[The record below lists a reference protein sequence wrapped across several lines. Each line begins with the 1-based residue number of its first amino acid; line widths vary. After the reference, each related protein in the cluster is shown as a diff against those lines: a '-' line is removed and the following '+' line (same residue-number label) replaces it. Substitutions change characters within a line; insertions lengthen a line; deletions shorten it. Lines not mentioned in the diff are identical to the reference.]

1 MSAEEAELG
10 KTYGNL
16 IGGEWRA
23 ARGGETF
30 DSVNPARRSEVVGHF
45 ARSSRADVDDA
56 VSAAV
61 AAQPGWARTPM
72 PGRAEVIDR
81 AGRLLAERKEEL
93 ARLMT
98 REMGKVLTEAKG
110 DVQEGIDMA
119 KYMAGQGRNP
129 IGEVVPSE
137 LRDKRCFTERVPIG
151 VVGCISPWNFPMAI
165 PCWKLMPALLAG
177 NAVVFK
183 PAEDTPLMAIRL
195 AEILTEAGL
204 PPGVL
209 NLVTG
214 FGEEA
219 GAPLV
224 EHPAIRAVSFTGSV
238 DVGQQIAATCGRLGK
253 RVSLELGG
261 KNAIVVTADADIEL
275 AVDGALWGGFGT
287 AGQRCTAT
295 SRLIVEGAVLESF
308 TEQLVA
314 RVGKLRLGDGLDP
327 ATDVG
332 PVINQSQLQRI
343 HSYTEIGHQESARL
357 LTGGSVASDGAF
369 GDGNF
374 YRPTV
379 FGDVRPEMRI
389 AQEEIFGPT
398 VVVIPAKDLAE
409 SVRIANGTR
418 YGLSLSIYTKDLA
431 KAFHAVDLLESGI
444 VYVNAPT
451 IGAEIQLP
459 FGGTKWTGNGHRE
472 AGPTA
477 FDEFTEWKTIYI
489 DYSGR
494 LQRAQIDTGRE

>member
-1 MSAEEAELG
+1 M
-10 KTYGNL
+10 
-16 IGGEWRA
+16 
-23 ARGGETF
+23 
-30 DSVNPARRSEVVGHF
+30 
-45 ARSSRADVDDA
+45 
-56 VSAAV
+56 
-61 AAQPGWARTPM
+61 
-72 PGRAEVIDR
+72 
-81 AGRLLAERKEEL
+81 
-93 ARLMT
+93 
-98 REMGKVLTEAKG
+98 
-110 DVQEGIDMA
+110 
-119 KYMAGQGRNP
+119 
-129 IGEVVPSE
+129 
-137 LRDKRCFTERVPIG
+137 
-151 VVGCISPWNFPMAI
+151 
-165 PCWKLMPALLAG
+165 
-177 NAVVFK
+177 
-183 PAEDTPLMAIRL
+183 
-195 AEILTEAGL
+195 
-204 PPGVL
+204 
-209 NLVTG
+209 
-214 FGEEA
+214 
-219 GAPLV
+219 
-224 EHPAIRAVSFTGSV
+224 
-238 DVGQQIAATCGRLGK
+238 
-253 RVSLELGG
+253 
-261 KNAIVVTADADIEL
+261 
-275 AVDGALWGGFGT
+275 
-287 AGQRCTAT
+287 
-295 SRLIVEGAVLESF
+295 EGAVLESF

-332 PVINQSQLQRI
+332 PVINQTQLQRI
-343 HSYTEIGHQESARL
+343 HSYTEIGQQESARL
-357 LTGGSVASDGAF
+357 LTGGSIASDGAL